1 MKFNVSENI
10 SFSNPVYVAA
20 ADDDCTAYVSV
31 VEGINF
37 SLRHFRNT
45 RIRFPKKEY
54 VRRKES
60 KDECLIGHE
69 Y

>member
-1 MKFNVSENI
+1 MNFNVSENI
-10 SFSNPVYVAA
+10 SFSNPVYVTA
-20 ADDDCTAYVSV
+20 ADDDCIAYVSV
-31 VEGINF
+31 VEDINF
-37 SLRHFRNT
+37 SLRYFRN

-69 Y
+69 NC